1 MHACIGHVQLC
12 TTSWTVA
19 LKAPLSMGFPRQE
32 CWSGLLFPP
41 AGDLPDPG
49 MGYLK
54 LPCFILRSMKILS
67 GFCCSFILYI

>member
-32 CWSGLLFPP
+32 YWHRLPFSSP
-41 AGDLPDPG
+41 GDLPDPG
-49 MGYLK
+49 VE
-54 LPCFILRSMKILS
+54 S
-67 GFCCSFILYI
+67 GSPALQVVCSFEGGFFTLSHQGNH

>member
-32 CWSGLLFPP
+32 CWSGLLFPSLGGLPNPEIKPISP
-41 AGDLPDPG
+41 ALQADSLPSDPPG
-49 MGYLK
+49 K
-54 LPCFILRSMKILS
+54 P
-67 GFCCSFILYI
+67 